1 MANTASVGSD
11 VAGLRTTAVKT
22 PDGKHYVVNGTKK
35 WITNGIFS
43 DYFVTGVNTGKG
55 LSVLLIERGE
65 GVETKAIKTSYSPT
79 AGTAY
84 ITFDNVKVPVENL
97 LGEENKGI
105 HVILSN
111 FNHERWTM
119 TWYVPGRL
127 STSGR

>member
-1 MANTASVGSD
+1 MTGV
-11 VAGLRTTAVKT
+11 RT
-22 PDGKHYVVNGTKK
+22 GKH
-35 WITNGIFS
+35 
-43 DYFVTGVNTGKG
+43 

-65 GVETKAIKTSYSPT
+65 GVETKAIKTSYSPA

-84 ITFDNVKVPVENL
+84 VTYDNVKVPVENL

-119 TWYVPGRL
+119 ACESTL
-127 STSGR
+127 SGNAGKY